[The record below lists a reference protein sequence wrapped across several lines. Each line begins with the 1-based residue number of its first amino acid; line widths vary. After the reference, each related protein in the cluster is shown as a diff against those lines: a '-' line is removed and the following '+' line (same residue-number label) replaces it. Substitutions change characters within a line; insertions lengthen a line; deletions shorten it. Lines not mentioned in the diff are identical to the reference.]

1 MSPRKKQHRNISG
14 LCNQPKQDST
24 PPAVVGASGD
34 DSGDALIRSLHFDSM
49 KVDWENEDESD
60 MESEI
65 DQDDFED
72 EEFDIRLLEMAEKG
86 DSKALD
92 WLPPRLRVL
101 RTEQKAR
108 PQGYN
113 TKPDAMNKALI
124 PQLSTAW
131 KAAMLQTSGS
141 QHIPPPVNTNAE
153 DYSDEDIQIF
163 SAPPS
168 PEVPAVH
175 RASQSPEM
183 SEEDLPPISEPVS
196 TAVFDEEDIML
207 MSEPV
212 SSAAASDTGD
222 DFPEK
227 QAPAQHVTEE
237 QLTEAWEDELE
248 ENLASTVKGPPRD
261 WEEIWKEVKAELKKN
276 SKILPLSRINQLMD
290 GGKQRKQHD
299 TIIPMSNPYEEHRG
313 KPQSMTNKDGQ
324 QKGLNSE

>member
-1 MSPRKKQHRNISG
+1 MPPRKKQHRNISG
-14 LCNQPKQDST
+14 LRNQPKQDST
-24 PPAVVGASGD
+24 PPAVVGAFGD
-34 DSGDALIRSLHFDSM
+34 DSDDALIRGLHFDSM

-72 EEFDIRLLEMAEKG
+72 EEFGIRLLEMAEKE
-86 DSKALD
+86 DSKDLD

-101 RTEQKAR
+101 QTEHKAR

-113 TKPDAMNKALI
+113 TKPDAMNKALSTAYSQAAKFKNQNLLDTYGFSSSRPVTSTLPI
-124 PQLSTAW
+124 SSTKLPTAW
-131 KAAMLQTSGS
+131 KAAMLQTGGS

-153 DYSDEDIQIF
+153 DSSDEDIQIF

-168 PEVPAVH
+168 PQVPAVC

-196 TAVFDEEDIML
+196 TAVSDEEDIML

-222 DFPEK
+222 DLPEK
-227 QAPAQHVTEE
+227 QTPAQQVAEE

-248 ENLASTVKGPPRD
+248 ENLASTVKG
-261 WEEIWKEVKAELKKN
+261 L
-276 SKILPLSRINQLMD
+276 
-290 GGKQRKQHD
+290 
-299 TIIPMSNPYEEHRG
+299 
-313 KPQSMTNKDGQ
+313 
-324 QKGLNSE
+324 